1 MAIEHTF
8 ELLFEDFAERLGIA
22 TKHPAT
28 VVVLL
33 ERQTEFLDGSRVGYG
48 DESISFA
55 GGLGFSFGGL
65 SRFCLGRLVLFGLGF
80 GLSGCRSCSF
90 GFPSSGT
97 GCDFFIS
104 CLISGLNLLDKT
116 IGSRF

>member
-55 GGLGFSFGGL
+55 GGLGFSFGASAGFALGVL
-65 SRFCLGRLVLFGLGF
+65 SFLDLVSVLVGVGVVVLA
-80 GLSGCRSCSF
+80 
-90 GFPSSGT
+90 FPVVALAA
-97 GCDFFIS
+97 IS
-104 CLISGLNLLDKT
+104 LYRAS
-116 IGSRF
+116 